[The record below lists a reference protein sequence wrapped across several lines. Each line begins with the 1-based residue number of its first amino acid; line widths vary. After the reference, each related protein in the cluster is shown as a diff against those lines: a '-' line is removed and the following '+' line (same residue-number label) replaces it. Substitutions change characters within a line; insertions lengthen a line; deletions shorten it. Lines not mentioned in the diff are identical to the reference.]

1 MKKRTRNNRGWAM
14 ILLMLAI
21 ALQVQAQNLI
31 TLKLENKPLPA
42 ALKLIEREGG
52 KNVIFSV
59 TETEK
64 HSVSA
69 DIRQKTQAEAID
81 MVLQGTPFIYKERT
95 DYFAIQKKD
104 TKAKAIE
111 IRGMVM
117 NEKNEPMPYCNVLL
131 LASDSTFVNGCVT
144 QADGSF
150 LMMGEEGVSYKLRA
164 SFIGYATATQTIGS
178 KNLIQL
184 VPDNH
189 LLEDVVVTGQK
200 QQPTIIQQAGKLI
213 FNIENSIS
221 AQGTNAFEI
230 LKYTPGVTVIDG
242 SKTISINGQ
251 SNILV
256 MLNGKQT
263 YMQPSEVIDLLKSTP
278 SSNIKSIEVMT
289 NATAQYDA
297 AGSGGILN
305 IVMKRERGAGYN
317 MALNTG
323 VAYWLNFKQN
333 TEFSFNYNH
342 QKINLYGN
350 YGHNFGYNN
359 LFYGGERKQSGKLFE
374 AHSEDTDKRNT
385 IAASLGLDYECSPN
399 HQIGIQAS
407 GNFLFGPGD
416 IYTTN
421 QVYDS
426 YEKNHILYTLQSKSD
441 YYHQSANRFHL
452 NANYKYEI
460 PEERLLTF
468 DLDYSLFRGDSR
480 INQPNI
486 YYSPTNVID
495 STMDY
500 RNLGKRN
507 IHLYA
512 ITTHYKQILG
522 RGELSAGIKFSNVKS
537 ENSFRLLDTTAGK
550 ENIDINAS
558 NDFHY
563 KESILSAYLM
573 YDWNIADKW
582 IFNIGGRMEYTH
594 SNGHL
599 YPLSGSY
606 HTENQVSKD
615 YVDFFPSASITYQ
628 INDNNTFSLSYG
640 KRIDRPVYADL
651 NPIDQPLDGLSSWKG
666 NPFLE
671 PQKTHRIGLQYQH
684 KRTSIGISY
693 SQTSD
698 YFVSVTDTLGA
709 NKTVVMPLNLG
720 TQKYY
725 GMSLSQTLQPSSA
738 MSIHFSGR
746 VYYLDNQLAFNK
758 TRLYHRNR
766 WAYGLMM
773 QTSFPLFLGIHSE
786 ILGIYSSKRLGGA
799 TDVLGANYQVN
810 IGFQKKFLNDR
821 AIVKLSMSDI
831 FWTSNWDNVNKFD
844 GFESINYGYGETRL
858 VRLNFTFKFGSNK
871 KNYSKES
878 KIESEINRL

>member
-21 ALQVQAQNLI
+21 SLQVQAQNLI
-31 TLKLENKPLPA
+31 TLKLENKTLPA

-52 KNVIFSV
+52 KNIIFSV

-69 DIRQKTQAEAID
+69 DIQQKTQAEAIGII
-81 MVLQGTPFIYKERT
+81 LQSTPFTFIERT

-104 TKAKAIE
+104 TQRKAIE

-117 NEKNEPMPYCNVLL
+117 DEKNEPLPYCNVLL

-150 LMMGEEGVSYKLRA
+150 LMLGEEGVPYSLRA
-164 SFIGYATATQTIGS
+164 SFIGYTTATQTIGS

-184 VPDNH
+184 EPNNH
-189 LLEDVVVTGQK
+189 LLEDVVVTGMK
-200 QQPTIIQQAGKLI
+200 QQPTIVQQAGKLT
-213 FNIENSIS
+213 FNVENSIS

-230 LKYTPGVTVIDG
+230 LKYTPSVTVNEG

-251 SNILV
+251 HNILV

-263 YMQPSEVIDLLKSTP
+263 YMQPSEIVDLLKSTP

-297 AGSGGILN
+297 SGSGGILN

-317 MALNTG
+317 MTINTG
-323 VAYWLNFKQN
+323 LSYWQNLKQN

-342 QKINLYGN
+342 NKINLYGN
-350 YGHNFGYNN
+350 YSHNFGYTN
-359 LFYGGERKQSGKLFE
+359 LYYGGVRKQAGKLFD
-374 AHSEDTDKRNT
+374 AHSDDTDKRNT
-385 IAASLGLDYECSPN
+385 ISASFGLDYEIVPN

-416 IYTTN
+416 IYTSN

-426 YEKNHILYTLQSKSD
+426 YEKKKLLYTLQSKSD
-441 YYHQSANRFHL
+441 YYHQTANRYHL
-452 NANYKYEI
+452 NANYKYELT
-460 PEERLLTF
+460 EERQLTLDF
-468 DLDYSLFRGDSR
+468 DYSKFLGDSR

-486 YYSPTNVID
+486 YYSPTNAVD
-495 STMDY
+495 STNDY
-500 RNLGKRN
+500 RNLGRRN

-512 ITTHYKQILG
+512 FTSHYTQELG
-522 RGELSAGIKFSNVKS
+522 KGELSAGVKFSNVKS
-537 ENSFRLLDTTAGK
+537 ENSYRLISTTDGN
-550 ENIDINAS
+550 EQTDINVS

-573 YDWNIADKW
+573 YDINVVDKW
-582 IFNIGGRMEYTH
+582 TLNVGGRMEYTH

-599 YPLSGSY
+599 YPYIGSDQ
-606 HTENQVSKD
+606 EESKANRN
-615 YVDFFPSASITYQ
+615 YTDFFPSASITYQ
-628 INDNNTFSLSYG
+628 INDHQTLSLSYG
-640 KRIDRPVYADL
+640 KRIDRPVYSDL
-651 NPIDQPLDGLSSWKG
+651 NPINQPLDGLSSWKG

-671 PQKTHRIGLQYQH
+671 PQKTHRFSLEYQY
-684 KRTSIGISY
+684 KRTSLGLSY
-693 SQTSD
+693 SSTSN
-698 YFVSVTDTLGA
+698 YFVSVTDTLGP

-720 TQKYY
+720 SQQYY
-725 GMSLSQTLQPSSA
+725 SLSLSQTLRLFNV
-738 MSIHFSGR
+738 MNINFSGR
-746 VYYLDNQLAFNK
+746 VYHLDNKLAFDQ
-758 TRLYHRNR
+758 TRFYHRNR
-766 WAYGLMM
+766 WAYGLMT
-773 QTSFPLFLGIHSE
+773 QASFPLFWGIKSE

-799 TDVLGANYQVN
+799 TDTLEPNSQVN
-810 IGFQKKFLNDR
+810 IGFQKRFLNNR

-831 FWTSNWDNVNKFD
+831 FWTSNWDSVNKFD
-844 GFESINYGYGETRL
+844 GLESINYGYGETRL
-858 VRLNFTFKFGSNK
+858 VRLNFTLKLGGNK

-878 KIESEINRL
+878 KVESELNRF

>member
-1 MKKRTRNNRGWAM
+1 MKKKITFLLLTLISVQLTLSAQTDQRINLAFQNEALPTVLKKLEQASSYRILFTYDDVQSYQVTATLHDSTIFQAIEKVLEGKPLTYTRKDNQYII
-14 ILLMLAI
+14 ILSAKVKQKPLAI
-21 ALQVQAQNLI
+21 
-31 TLKLENKPLPA
+31 
-42 ALKLIEREGG
+42 R
-52 KNVIFSV
+52 
-59 TETEK
+59 
-64 HSVSA
+64 
-69 DIRQKTQAEAID
+69 
-81 MVLQGTPFIYKERT
+81 GT
-95 DYFAIQKKD
+95 
-104 TKAKAIE
+104 
-111 IRGMVM
+111 VM

-131 LASDSTFVNGCVT
+131 LTPDSIFVNGCVT
-144 QADGSF
+144 KDDGSF
-150 LMMGEEGVSYKLRA
+150 LMAGVEGVPYLIKTSY
-164 SFIGYATATQTIGS
+164 IGYVTSTQPVGS
-178 KNLIQL
+178 TNLIQL
-184 VPDNH
+184 LPNNH

-213 FNIENSIS
+213 FHVENSIS
-221 AQGTNAFEI
+221 AQGTNALEI
-230 LKYTPGVTVIDG
+230 LKYTPGVTVVDG

-256 MLNGKQT
+256 MMNGKQT

-278 SSNIKSIEVMT
+278 SSNIKSIEVMS

-297 AGSGGILN
+297 SGSGGILN

-317 MALNTG
+317 MTFNTG
-323 VAYWLNFKQN
+323 AAYWMSLKQN
-333 TEFSFNYNH
+333 SELSFNYNR
-342 QKINLYGN
+342 QRINLYGN

-385 IAASLGLDYECSPN
+385 IAASLGMDYELSSN

-426 YEKNHILYTLQSKSD
+426 YEKNHLLYTLQSKSD
-441 YYHQSANRFHL
+441 YYHQSANRYHL
-452 NANYKYEI
+452 NVNYKYEI

-468 DLDYSLFRGDSR
+468 DFDYSLFRGDSR

-486 YYSPTNVID
+486 YYSPTNVLD
-495 STMDY
+495 STIDY

-512 ITTHYKQILG
+512 MTTHYKQTLG
-522 RGELSAGIKFSNVKS
+522 KGELSAGIKFSNVKS
-537 ENSFRLLDTTAGK
+537 ENSFRLLDTTDGK
-550 ENIDINAS
+550 ENTDINAS

-563 KESILSAYLM
+563 KESILSTYLM

-582 IFNIGGRMEYTH
+582 IFNVGGRMEYTH

-599 YPLSGSY
+599 YPLSGSN

-628 INDNNTFSLSYG
+628 INKNNTLSLSYG
-640 KRIDRPVYADL
+640 KRIDRPIYADL

-698 YFVSVTDTLGA
+698 YFVSVTDTLGV

-725 GMSLSQTLQPSSA
+725 GMSLSQTLKPFQA

-746 VYYLDNQLAFNK
+746 VYYLDNQLAFSK

-773 QTSFPLFLGIHSE
+773 QTSFPLFWGIHSE

-799 TDVLGANYQVN
+799 TDVLGTNYQVN
-810 IGFQKKFLNDR
+810 IGFQKKFLNER

-831 FWTSNWDNVNKFD
+831 FWTSNWDSVNKFD
-844 GFESINYGYGETRL
+844 GFESFNYGYGESRL
-858 VRLNFTFKFGSNK
+858 VRLNITFRFGGNK
-871 KNYSKES
+871 NNYSKES
-878 KIESEINRL
+878 KIESEMNRF

>member
-1 MKKRTRNNRGWAM
+1 MKTR
-14 ILLMLAI
+14 ILCLLLTLISVQLTLSAQTDQRINLAFQNEALPTVLKKLEQASSYRILFTYDDVQSYQVTATLHDSTIFQAIEKVLEGKPLTYTRKDNQYIIILSAKVKQKPLAI
-21 ALQVQAQNLI
+21 
-31 TLKLENKPLPA
+31 
-42 ALKLIEREGG
+42 R
-52 KNVIFSV
+52 
-59 TETEK
+59 
-64 HSVSA
+64 
-69 DIRQKTQAEAID
+69 
-81 MVLQGTPFIYKERT
+81 GT
-95 DYFAIQKKD
+95 
-104 TKAKAIE
+104 
-111 IRGMVM
+111 VM

-131 LASDSTFVNGCVT
+131 LTPDSIFVNGCVT
-144 QADGSF
+144 KDDGSF
-150 LMMGEEGVSYKLRA
+150 LMAGVEGVPYLIKTSY
-164 SFIGYATATQTIGS
+164 IGYVTSTQPVGS
-178 KNLIQL
+178 TNLIQL
-184 VPDNH
+184 LPNNH

-213 FNIENSIS
+213 FHVENSIS
-221 AQGTNAFEI
+221 AQGTNALEI
-230 LKYTPGVTVIDG
+230 LKYTPGVTVVDG

-256 MLNGKQT
+256 MMNGKQT

-278 SSNIKSIEVMT
+278 SSNIKSIEVMS

-297 AGSGGILN
+297 SGSGGILN

-317 MALNTG
+317 MTFNTG
-323 VAYWLNFKQN
+323 AAYWMSFKQN
-333 TEFSFNYNH
+333 SELSFNYNR
-342 QKINLYGN
+342 QRINLYGN

-385 IAASLGLDYECSPN
+385 IAASLGMDYELSSN

-426 YEKNHILYTLQSKSD
+426 YEKNHLLYTLQSKSN
-441 YYHQSANRFHL
+441 YYHQSANRYHL
-452 NANYKYEI
+452 NVNYKYEI

-468 DLDYSLFRGDSR
+468 DFDYSLFRGDSR

-486 YYSPTNVID
+486 YYSPTNVLD
-495 STMDY
+495 STIDY

-512 ITTHYKQILG
+512 MTTHYKQTLG
-522 RGELSAGIKFSNVKS
+522 KGELSAGIKFSNVKS
-537 ENSFRLLDTTAGK
+537 ENSFRLLDTTDGK
-550 ENIDINAS
+550 ENTDINAS

-563 KESILSAYLM
+563 KESILSTYLM

-582 IFNIGGRMEYTH
+582 IFNVGGRMEYTH

-599 YPLSGSY
+599 YPLSGSN

-628 INDNNTFSLSYG
+628 INKNNTLSLSYG
-640 KRIDRPVYADL
+640 KRIDRPIYADL

-698 YFVSVTDTLGA
+698 YFVSVTDTLGV

-725 GMSLSQTLQPSSA
+725 GMSLSQTLQPFQA

-746 VYYLDNQLAFNK
+746 VYYL
-758 TRLYHRNR
+758 
-766 WAYGLMM
+766 
-773 QTSFPLFLGIHSE
+773 GIF
-786 ILGIYSSKRLGGA
+786 SK
-799 TDVLGANYQVN
+799 
-810 IGFQKKFLNDR
+810 
-821 AIVKLSMSDI
+821 
-831 FWTSNWDNVNKFD
+831 
-844 GFESINYGYGETRL
+844 
-858 VRLNFTFKFGSNK
+858 
-871 KNYSKES
+871 
-878 KIESEINRL
+878 

>member
-1 MKKRTRNNRGWAM
+1 MKTR
-14 ILLMLAI
+14 ILCLLLTLISVQLTLSAQTDQRINLAFQNEALPTVLKKLEQASSYRILFTYDDVQSYQVTATLHDSTIFQAIEKVLEGKPLTYTRKDNQYIIILSAKVKQKPLAI
-21 ALQVQAQNLI
+21 
-31 TLKLENKPLPA
+31 
-42 ALKLIEREGG
+42 R
-52 KNVIFSV
+52 
-59 TETEK
+59 
-64 HSVSA
+64 
-69 DIRQKTQAEAID
+69 
-81 MVLQGTPFIYKERT
+81 GT
-95 DYFAIQKKD
+95 
-104 TKAKAIE
+104 
-111 IRGMVM
+111 VM
-117 NEKNEPMPYCNVLL
+117 NEKNEPMPFCNVLL
-131 LASDSTFVNGCVT
+131 LTPDSTFVNGCVT
-144 QADGSF
+144 KEDGSF
-150 LMMGEEGVSYKLRA
+150 AMAGVEGTPYLLKTSY
-164 SFIGYATATQTIGS
+164 IGYVTSTQPVGS
-178 KNLIQL
+178 TNLIQL
-184 VPDNH
+184 LPNNH

-213 FNIENSIS
+213 FHVENSIS
-221 AQGTNAFEI
+221 AQGTNALEI
-230 LKYTPGVTVIDG
+230 LKYTPGVTVVDG

-256 MLNGKQT
+256 MMNGKQT

-278 SSNIKSIEVMT
+278 SSNIKSIEVMS

-297 AGSGGILN
+297 SGSGGILN

-317 MALNTG
+317 MTFNTG
-323 VAYWLNFKQN
+323 AAYWMSFKQN
-333 TEFSFNYNH
+333 SELSFNYNR
-342 QKINLYGN
+342 QRINLYGN

-385 IAASLGLDYECSPN
+385 IAASLGMDYELSSN

-426 YEKNHILYTLQSKSD
+426 YEKNHLLYTLQSKSD
-441 YYHQSANRFHL
+441 YYHQSANRYHL
-452 NANYKYEI
+452 NVNYKYEI

-468 DLDYSLFRGDSR
+468 DFDYSLFRGDSR

-486 YYSPTNVID
+486 YYSPTNVLD
-495 STMDY
+495 STIDY

-512 ITTHYKQILG
+512 MTTHYKQTLG
-522 RGELSAGIKFSNVKS
+522 KGELSAGIKFSNVKS
-537 ENSFRLLDTTAGK
+537 ENSFRLLDTTDGK
-550 ENIDINAS
+550 ENTDINAS

-563 KESILSAYLM
+563 KESILSTYLM
-573 YDWNIADKW
+573 YDWNITDKW
-582 IFNIGGRMEYTH
+582 IFNVGGRMEYTH

-599 YPLSGSY
+599 YPLSGSN

-628 INDNNTFSLSYG
+628 INKNNTLSLSYG
-640 KRIDRPVYADL
+640 KRIDRPIYADL

-698 YFVSVTDTLGA
+698 YFVSLTDTLGV

-725 GMSLSQTLQPSSA
+725 GMSLSQTLQPFQA

-746 VYYLDNQLAFNK
+746 VYYLDNQLAFSK

-773 QTSFPLFLGIHSE
+773 QTSFPLFWGIHSE

-799 TDVLGANYQVN
+799 TDVLGTNYQVN
-810 IGFQKKFLNDR
+810 IGFQKKFLNER

-831 FWTSNWDNVNKFD
+831 FWTSNWDSVNKFD
-844 GFESINYGYGETRL
+844 GFESFNYGYGESRL
-858 VRLNFTFKFGSNK
+858 VRLNITFRFGGNK
-871 KNYSKES
+871 NNYSKES
-878 KIESEINRL
+878 KIESEMNRF